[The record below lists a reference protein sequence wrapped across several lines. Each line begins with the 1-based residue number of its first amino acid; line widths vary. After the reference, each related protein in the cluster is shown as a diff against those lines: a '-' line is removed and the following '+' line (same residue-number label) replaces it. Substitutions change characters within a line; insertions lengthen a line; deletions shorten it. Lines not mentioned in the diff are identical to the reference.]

1 MCSPPHTPRK
11 VTHMS
16 KKRIPTKM
24 KAIGLGIGLVAGV
37 GAGLA
42 LEASG
47 SSSAAAP
54 SIEIAADAGT
64 DAGAV
69 TVDPA
74 ADRQARLQSVLQPLV
89 DDGTLT
95 QEQADKVIEVL
106 AAAGPMGGD
115 GHRGGRHGGGMM
127 ADGLQTVADTIG
139 ITTDEL
145 STAIAGGQ
153 TIAQVAEA
161 NGSSA
166 QAVIDAL
173 VAEVETHFAEEVASG
188 EHTQADADARIA
200 EATTRI
206 TDMVN
211 NGGMPGGRGGHGDG
225 HHGDMHGDD
234 MDGDMSGTDSTGGS
248 IDGGPAD
255 TATTVAGA

>member
-1 MCSPPHTPRK
+1 
-11 VTHMS
+11 
-16 KKRIPTKM
+16 
-24 KAIGLGIGLVAGV
+24 
-37 GAGLA
+37 
-42 LEASG
+42 
-47 SSSAAAP
+47 
-54 SIEIAADAGT
+54 
-64 DAGAV
+64 
-69 TVDPA
+69 
-74 ADRQARLQSVLQPLV
+74 
-89 DDGTLT
+89 
-95 QEQADKVIEVL
+95 
-106 AAAGPMGGD
+106 
-115 GHRGGRHGGGMM
+115 MM

-145 STAIAGGQ
+145 STALAGGQ

>member
-1 MCSPPHTPRK
+1 
-11 VTHMS
+11 MS
-16 KKRIPTKM
+16 KKRIPSKM

-64 DAGAV
+64 DAGSV

-74 ADRQARLQSVLQPLV
+74 AEQQARLESVLQPLV

-145 STAIAGGQ
+145 STALAGGQ

-166 QAVIDAL
+166 QAVIDA
-173 VAEVETHFAEEVASG
+173 
-188 EHTQADADARIA
+188 RIA
-200 EATTRI
+200 EATARV

-211 NGGMPGGRGGHGDG
+211 NGGMPGGRGDG

-234 MDGDMSGTDSTGGS
+234 MHGDDTDGDMSGTDSTGGS

>member
-1 MCSPPHTPRK
+1 
-11 VTHMS
+11 MS

-64 DAGAV
+64 DSEMPADD
-69 TVDPA
+69 VDRA
-74 ADRQARLQSVLQPLV
+74 AEREARLRDVLQPLV

-95 QEQADKVIEVL
+95 QEQADKVVAVL

-127 ADGLQTVADTIG
+127 ANGLQTVADTIG

-145 STAIAGGQ
+145 SSALAGGQ

-211 NGGMPGGRGGHGDG
+211 NGGMPGGRGDG

-234 MDGDMSGTDSTGGS
+234 MHGDDTDGDMSGTDSTGGS

-255 TATTVAGA
+255 TATTVAEA